1 MMPSA
6 SIPLVTVIVLAWRE
20 SADARVGW
28 PAVAVAE
35 VEAGTADP
43 WDAMIGTD

>member
-1 MMPSA
+1 MIRA
-6 SIPLVTVIVLAWRE
+6 EGVTVELGGTRVL
-20 SADARVGW
+20 DDVD
-28 PAVAVAE
+28 VAVAE